1 MTAPR
6 PIPEPGE
13 ADASLPAR
21 RARVSLPVV
30 HVVSDSLGDTAAAVA
45 FAAASQ
51 FPAGH
56 CTVERLPKIR
66 AIGEVEAFLDVHQR
80 PGERGI
86 ILFHT
91 IANHALRAKV
101 VYLCAQ
107 RGVYAV
113 DLLGPA
119 IDAMSRSLQLEPSG
133 NPGGIR
139 VTDDGYFRRIDA
151 MEYSVN
157 HDDGRN
163 PEGLIDADIVLI
175 GISRTSK
182 TPLSIFLASK
192 GYKVANIPLVPGV
205 GPPEQLYEVPR
216 WRVYGLISS
225 APYISEIRYKRL
237 GRAVG
242 VAGSYADVD
251 RVQSDLDD
259 ARALMRKLGCLIIK
273 TDNRA
278 IEETAQE
285 ILRYYL
291 AAHEK
296 FLPDERVP

>member
-1 MTAPR
+1 METAQ
-6 PIPEPGE
+6 PIPKIDE
-13 ADASLPAR
+13 ADESLKPSR
-21 RARVSLPVV
+21 TLLPVV

-66 AIGEVEAFLDVHQR
+66 SIEEVEAFLDAHQE
-80 PGERGI
+80 PDARGI

-119 IDAMSRSLQLEPSG
+119 IDAMSRSLQLDPSG

-175 GISRTSK
+175 GVSRTSK

-192 GYKVANIPLVPGV
+192 GYKVANIPLVSGII
-205 GPPEQLYEVPR
+205 PPEQLYEVPK
-216 WRVYGLISS
+216 WRVYGLMSS
-225 APYISEIRYKRL
+225 APYISGIRYKRL

-242 VAGSYADVD
+242 VAGSYANVD

-259 ARALMRKLGCLIIK
+259 ARALMRKLGCLVIK

-285 ILRYYL
+285 ILCYYL

-296 FLPDERVP
+296 FLPNERVP